1 MQIHD
6 VKQREFWQERNE
18 PAKIKGFPWDIR
30 RPKMSKAEHRKRI
43 IRELNNNPRFKEQ
56 EI

>member
-1 MQIHD
+1 MFIRD

-18 PAKIKGFPWDIR
+18 PAKVKGFPYEIR
-30 RPKMSKAEHRKRI
+30 MSKMSKAEHRKRI
-43 IRELNNNPRFKEQ
+43 MRQLNNNPRYKEQ

>member
-1 MQIHD
+1 MQIHN

-18 PAKIKGFPWDIR
+18 PAKIKGFPWGIR
-30 RPKMSKAEHRKRI
+30 MPKMSKAEHRKRI
-43 IRELNNNPRFKEQ
+43 MRELNNNPRFKEQ

>member
-1 MQIHD
+1 MQIRN

-18 PAKIKGFPWDIR
+18 PAKVKGFPCGIR
-30 RPKMSKAEHRKRI
+30 MPKMSKAEHRKRI
-43 IRELNNNPRFKEQ
+43 MRQLNNNPRFKEQ